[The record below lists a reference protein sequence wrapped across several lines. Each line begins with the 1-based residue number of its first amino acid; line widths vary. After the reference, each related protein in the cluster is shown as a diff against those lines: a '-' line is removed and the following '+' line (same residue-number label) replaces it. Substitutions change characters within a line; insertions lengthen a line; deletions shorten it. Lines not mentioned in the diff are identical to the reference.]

1 MESFQSNSVPTA
13 DSSRA
18 FVSYWWKDVHWVQVN
33 RLGLSLPRKI
43 VARLTDRL
51 DMSRIVDWYV
61 KSQNKQTNKNINKQ

>member
-1 MESFQSNSVPTA
+1 M
-13 DSSRA
+13 
-18 FVSYWWKDVHWVQVN
+18 HWVQVN